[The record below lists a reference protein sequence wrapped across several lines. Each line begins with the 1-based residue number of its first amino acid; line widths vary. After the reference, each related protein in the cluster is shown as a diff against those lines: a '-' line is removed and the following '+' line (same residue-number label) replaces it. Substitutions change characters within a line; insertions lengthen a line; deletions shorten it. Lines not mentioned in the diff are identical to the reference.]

1 MHTRRIVALF
11 IALFSLCWIP
21 FAVAGSALGAG
32 ALRAAEANHKR
43 GLILY
48 SFNNNTPTQQ
58 LIASGINDVIKGNN
72 LRSADFVHE
81 YLDIAPPKY
90 PEHRAKLAELL
101 LQKYSGQHFD
111 LIVAYSTE
119 PLSFLLNEG
128 KELSPGSPCIAMFAA
143 VKQEIGQT
151 ERQVTHIP
159 VELDPRGTLELGLAL
174 FPNTRKVLVVSGVA
188 AVDKVFETKARTDFA
203 SWHGKL
209 EFDYT
214 SQRSV
219 AQLMKEVIQLPPHT
233 LVIFTNVASDVTGKS
248 FIPRDLVKTLASISN
263 APVLS
268 MISTQI
274 DTGVVGGAMINM
286 ELVGAM
292 IGHSMVALEG
302 GKPFALEHASGFIRP
317 MVNWA
322 QIKRWGVDPDRLPAQ
337 TVVINRPLTLW
348 GQYKTEVATAMAL
361 ILILGTLTV
370 SLVIQN
376 RRRKLAEMSVRE
388 TAAQLAAERDVLEM
402 RVNERTAHLSEA
414 LDFNETMLLNTPIPM
429 GIYDES
435 GQCELANEAFAQL
448 VGATVE
454 QLMAQNFHAIA
465 SWKSTHLL
473 DDSLAALRLHT
484 PQQREAHMV
493 TSFGK
498 DVWFEYRILPR
509 HLKGQQH
516 LLIQFFDLT
525 ERKRVEDA
533 LRGLAF
539 HDTLTQLPNRRLLL
553 DRLTQALRLGR
564 RENSYLAVLF
574 IDLNKFKQVNDTYGH
589 ETGDQMLIEVANRLQ
604 CIVRESDTVARLGG
618 DEFVVLLS
626 GLGTDSER
634 AAQHA
639 ETTVEKIRSA
649 LSEEYRLKN
658 IELQGSAS
666 VGIKLILGGDMDPN
680 QILKEADSAMYAI
693 KRGAMQ

>member
-1 MHTRRIVALF
+1 M
-11 IALFSLCWIP
+11 
-21 FAVAGSALGAG
+21 GAG
-32 ALRAAEANHKR
+32 APQAAETSHKR
-43 GLILY
+43 VLILY

-58 LIASGINDVIKGNN
+58 LIASGINEVIKSNN

-101 LQKYSGQHFD
+101 LQKYSGQQFD

-119 PLSFLLNEG
+119 ALSFLLSEG
-128 KELSPGSPCIAMFAA
+128 IELSPGSPCIAMFAA

-151 ERQVTHIP
+151 DRKVTHIP
-159 VELDPRGTLELGLAL
+159 TELDPRGTLELGLAL
-174 FPNTRKVLVVSGVA
+174 FPETRKVLVVSGVA

-203 SWHGKL
+203 FWQGKL

-214 SQRSV
+214 SQRPV
-219 AQLMKEVIQLPPHT
+219 AELMKEVTQLPPHT
-233 LVIFTNVASDVTGKS
+233 LLIFTNVASDVTGKN

-286 ELVGAM
+286 ELVGEM
-292 IGHSMVALEG
+292 IGQSMVALAS
-302 GKPFALEHASGFIRP
+302 GKPIALELASGFIRP

-322 QIKRWGVDPDRLPAQ
+322 QIERWGVDPDRIPAQ
-337 TVVINRPLTLW
+337 TVVVNRPLTLW
-348 GQYKTEVATAMAL
+348 GQYKAEVTTA
-361 ILILGTLTV
+361 I
-370 SLVIQN
+370 LVILTLSALTIALVFQN

-388 TAAQLAAERDVLEM
+388 TASQLAAERDMLEE
-402 RVNERTAHLSEA
+402 RVTERTAHLSEA
-414 LDFNETMLLNTPIPM
+414 LDFNETMLLNSPLPM
-429 GIYDES
+429 GIYAEKN

-448 VGATVE
+448 VGAMVE
-454 QLMAQNFHAIA
+454 QLRAQI
-465 SWKSTHLL
+465 STPLPHGESTRLL
-473 DDSLAALRLHT
+473 DDCLTALKLHT

-533 LRGLAF
+533 LRGMAF
-539 HDTLTQLPNRRLLL
+539 QDTLTQLPNRRLLL
-553 DRLTQALRLGR
+553 DRLTQALRLGK

-589 ETGDQMLIEVANRLQ
+589 DVGDQMLIEVANRLQ
-604 CIVRESDTVARLGG
+604 GIVRESDTVARLGG

-626 GLGTDSER
+626 GLGTDSKQ
-634 AAQHA
+634 ASQHA

-649 LSEEYRLKN
+649 LSEPYLLKN
-658 IELQGSAS
+658 IEIQGSAS
-666 VGIKLILGGDMDPN
+666 VGIKLILGGDMDPE
-680 QILKEADSAMYAI
+680 QILKAADSAMYEI
-693 KRGAMQ
+693 KHGAAQ

>member
-1 MHTRRIVALF
+1 M
-11 IALFSLCWIP
+11 
-21 FAVAGSALGAG
+21 AGTALGAG
-32 ALRAAEANHKR
+32 VPQAVETSHKR
-43 GLILY
+43 VLILY

-58 LIASGINDVIKGNN
+58 LIASGINEVIKSNN

-101 LQKYSGQHFD
+101 LKKYSGRQFD

-119 PLSFLLNEG
+119 ALSFLLSEG
-128 KELSPGSPCIAMFAA
+128 IELSPGSPCIAMFAA

-151 ERQVTHIP
+151 ERKVTHIP
-159 VELDPRGTLELGLAL
+159 TELDPRGTLELGLAL
-174 FPNTRKVLVVSGVA
+174 FPETRKVLVVSGVA

-203 SWHGKL
+203 FWQGKL

-214 SQRSV
+214 SQRPIV
-219 AQLMKEVIQLPPHT
+219 ELMKEVTRLPPHT
-233 LVIFTNVASDVTGKS
+233 LLIFTNVASDVTGKN

-286 ELVGAM
+286 ELVGEM

-302 GKPFALEHASGFIRP
+302 GRPIALELASTFIRP

-322 QIKRWGVDPDRLPAQ
+322 QIERWGVDPDRLPAH
-337 TVVINRPLTLW
+337 TVVVNRPLTLW
-348 GQYKTEVATAMAL
+348 GQYKAEVTTA
-361 ILILGTLTV
+361 I
-370 SLVIQN
+370 LVILTLSALTIALVFQN
-376 RRRKLAEMSVRE
+376 RRRKMAEMSVRE
-388 TAAQLAAERDVLEM
+388 TASELAAERDMLEE
-402 RVNERTAHLSEA
+402 RVTERTAHLSEA
-414 LDFNETMLLNTPIPM
+414 LDFNETMLLNSPLPM
-429 GIYDES
+429 GIYAEN

-448 VGATVE
+448 VGAMVE
-454 QLMAQNFHAIA
+454 QLRAQNFHTIA
-465 SWKSTHLL
+465 SWKSTRLL
-473 DDSLAALRLHT
+473 DDCLTALKLHT

-533 LRGLAF
+533 LRGMAF
-539 HDTLTQLPNRRLLL
+539 QDTLTQLPNRRLLL
-553 DRLTQALRLGR
+553 DRLTQALRLGK

-589 ETGDQMLIEVANRLQ
+589 DVGDQMLIEVANRLQ
-604 CIVRESDTVARLGG
+604 GIVRESDTVARLGG

-626 GLGTDSER
+626 GLGTDSGR

-649 LSEEYRLKN
+649 LSEPYLLKN

-666 VGIKLILGGDMDPN
+666 VGIKLILGGDMDPE
-680 QILKEADSAMYAI
+680 QILKAADSAMYEI
-693 KRGAMQ
+693 KRGTAQ